1 MPLLSS
7 ASRARVRRLL
17 TNAADAN
24 GCISYAVALSI
35 SKTVGKSVAID
46 FIADYGTAMD
56 WSMGV
61 DLGEFLVWVNQ
72 SAECHYGSL

>member
-1 MPLLSS
+1 MPLFSS
-7 ASRARVRRLL
+7 ASRARLL
-17 TNAADAN
+17 TTAADAN
-24 GCISYAVALSI
+24 GCISYAVALAV
-35 SKTVGKSVAID
+35 SKTAGKSVAID

-61 DLGEFLVWVNQ
+61 DLGEFLVWINQ